1 MAKFTAKQFSKH
13 GFIHLTNEDF
23 SDDGT
28 RFQIWM
34 HEESGLKVS
43 YARYTYEN
51 SFGKKETEYFISP
64 REEYYAHGLI
74 YNDVHN
80 EPEYKASEKFNGC
93 YDVDVEEL
101 VELLVARHEMFLR
114 VKAAAD
120 AEELDMTAV
129 NERALEE
136 VCSIET
142 LIDNVKRDFRWWEF
156 DEYRMNHYADCMR
169 GLERDV
175 KQLSNVIVG
184 NIDRRTK
191 RELVNRVNEY
201 GYVQSRLDNGSFYYK
216 ELVEAIANQS

>member
-1 MAKFTAKQFSKH
+1 MAKFTAKQFSKY

-51 SFGKKETEYFISP
+51 KFGEKVTEYFISP
-64 REEYYAHGLI
+64 RESYYNHGLI
-74 YNDVHN
+74 YEDVKN
-80 EPEYKASEKFNGC
+80 ETEWKNAEKFNGC
-93 YDVDVEEL
+93 YEVDMDEL
-101 VELLVARHEMFLR
+101 IEILIALHNMFLR

-120 AEELDMTAV
+120 VEELDMTAV

-136 VCSIET
+136 ICSIEQ
-142 LIDNVKRDFRWWEF
+142 LMDEVKHNLRWWEL
-156 DEYRMNHYADCMR
+156 DKYMMNHYADCMS

-175 KQLSNVIVG
+175 KQLNKVLG
-184 NIDRRTK
+184 GEIDRRTQ
-191 RELVNRVNEY
+191 RELINRVNEY
-201 GYVQSRLDNGSFYYK
+201 GYVQSKLDGGFYYK
-216 ELVEAIANQS
+216 ELVEALCKQS